1 MYPCPT
7 NRNPFVDSSQ
17 QGSLLRRTWG
27 IMVGDKLNMN
37 QQSALA
43 VGRANCALGCITTST
58 ASRSREVILPSTL
71 LPWYSTWWAMRIFG
85 GVRELQLF
93 KLYFGLSVYKGGL

>member
-1 MYPCPT
+1 MYPCST

-17 QGSLLRRTWG
+17 QASLLRRTWG

-43 VGRANCALGCITTST
+43 VGRANCALGCITTTLYS
-58 ASRSREVILPSTL
+58 ASMVLHLECHENIWRGERVGAI
-71 LPWYSTWWAMRIFG
+71 
-85 GVRELQLF
+85 
-93 KLYFGLSVYKGGL
+93 